1 MEITKDKITEI
12 FCIIDDFCQE
22 YDKEIARMSI
32 CEPDGRKHRNRKWT
46 MSRSE
51 IMTILIY
58 FHFNTFRN
66 FKHYY
71 LFYVK
76 VHLHDLFPK
85 QLSYNRFVE
94 LESRVAVEMMLFLQL
109 FCFGRCTGI
118 SFIDS
123 TCIPVCHNKRITRNK
138 VFRDYAERGKS
149 TMGWYFGFKLHLICN
164 ERGELL
170 NFMLTKANV
179 DDRNTDVFN
188 RLSDNVFGKLFADKG
203 YISHGLFER
212 LFNDGIEIV
221 TGLKCNMKNKLM
233 PLYDKILL
241 RKRSVIETINDE
253 LKNVAQLVHSRHRSV
268 FNFVMNVLSV
278 LAAYSFFEKKPSINI
293 DYCIENVDEYRH
305 DFRPAHSPF
314 PIADGR
320 SILEVFR
327 KTLPVVAPGFD
338 YYRVHL
344 TPFFIN
350 HVKLCQCRILAYSTV
365 YGLEILQ
372 KLFLMLASYILD

>member
-32 CEPDGRKHRNRKWT
+32 CEPDGRKHRNRKCT

-51 IMTILIY
+51 IMTILIC

-138 VFRDYAERGKS
+138 VFRGYAERGKS

-241 RKRSVIETINDE
+241 RK
-253 LKNVAQLVHSRHRSV
+253 
-268 FNFVMNVLSV
+268 
-278 LAAYSFFEKKPSINI
+278 
-293 DYCIENVDEYRH
+293 
-305 DFRPAHSPF
+305 
-314 PIADGR
+314 
-320 SILEVFR
+320 
-327 KTLPVVAPGFD
+327 
-338 YYRVHL
+338 
-344 TPFFIN
+344 
-350 HVKLCQCRILAYSTV
+350 
-365 YGLEILQ
+365 
-372 KLFLMLASYILD
+372 

>member
-32 CEPDGRKHRNRKWT
+32 CEPDGRKHRNRKCT

-51 IMTILIY
+51 IMTILIC

-138 VFRDYAERGKS
+138 VFRGYAERGKS

-221 TGLKCNMKNKLM
+221 TDLIQI
-233 PLYDKILL
+233 Y
-241 RKRSVIETINDE
+241 
-253 LKNVAQLVHSRHRSV
+253 
-268 FNFVMNVLSV
+268 F
-278 LAAYSFFEKKPSINI
+278 
-293 DYCIENVDEYRH
+293 
-305 DFRPAHSPF
+305 
-314 PIADGR
+314 
-320 SILEVFR
+320 
-327 KTLPVVAPGFD
+327 
-338 YYRVHL
+338 
-344 TPFFIN
+344 TPF
-350 HVKLCQCRILAYSTV
+350 
-365 YGLEILQ
+365 
-372 KLFLMLASYILD
+372 

>member
-1 MEITKDKITEI
+1 MEITKNKITEI

-32 CEPDGRKHRNRKWT
+32 CESDGRKHRNRKWT

-85 QLSYNRFVE
+85 LLSYNRFVE

-149 TMGWYFGFKLHLICN
+149 TMG
-164 ERGELL
+164 
-170 NFMLTKANV
+170 
-179 DDRNTDVFN
+179 
-188 RLSDNVFGKLFADKG
+188 
-203 YISHGLFER
+203 
-212 LFNDGIEIV
+212 
-221 TGLKCNMKNKLM
+221 
-233 PLYDKILL
+233 
-241 RKRSVIETINDE
+241 
-253 LKNVAQLVHSRHRSV
+253 
-268 FNFVMNVLSV
+268 
-278 LAAYSFFEKKPSINI
+278 
-293 DYCIENVDEYRH
+293 
-305 DFRPAHSPF
+305 
-314 PIADGR
+314 
-320 SILEVFR
+320 
-327 KTLPVVAPGFD
+327 
-338 YYRVHL
+338 
-344 TPFFIN
+344 
-350 HVKLCQCRILAYSTV
+350 
-365 YGLEILQ
+365 
-372 KLFLMLASYILD
+372 